1 MITEPAS
8 PPLVTAALPRLIT
21 APILTAWIGDTLL
34 AILSCPPKLA
44 QAFLWLGAIPILV
57 AATILA
63 NWNITQVTHPTF
75 VANTMFFC
83 RLRDP
88 MLAAGES
95 HHLCAVVPLIPSL
108 AEAGVGS
115 AAEPLHWITPSST
128 ACF

>member
-44 QAFLWLGAIPILV
+44 QAFLWLSTIPVLV

-63 NWNITQVTHPTF
+63 NWNITQVTHPTL
-75 VANTMFFC
+75 VANTMFFS

-115 AAEPLHWITPSST
+115 AAEPLHWVTPSST